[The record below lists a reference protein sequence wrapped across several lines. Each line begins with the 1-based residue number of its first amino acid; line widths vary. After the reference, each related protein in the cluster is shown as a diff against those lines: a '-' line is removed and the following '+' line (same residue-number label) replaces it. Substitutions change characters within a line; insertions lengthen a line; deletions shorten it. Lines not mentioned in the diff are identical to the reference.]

1 MKRELREISEWQ
13 KRPSERRRDGIFVV
27 EGIRMCSEI
36 PPERIERVV
45 MTESFLRSH
54 RDLAERFKGSGSPLI
69 ITDETEFQRISDTRT
84 PQGVLAAVRM
94 KPRTEEEVLSDP
106 KGVYLFLERI
116 QDPGNLGTMLRSAE
130 AASSA
135 GVLMS
140 PDCCDIYNP
149 KTVRST
155 MGSIFR
161 VPFAVSADLRGAA
174 EKLRKMG
181 GKVYAAHLGG
191 AVDYTAMDY
200 RSMCAFLIG
209 NEAEGL
215 TEELASVSDQRI
227 RIPMGGQ
234 VESLNA
240 SLAATVLLYEAD
252 RQRRAG
258 SEKVL

>member
-1 MKRELREISEWQ
+1 
-13 KRPSERRRDGIFVV
+13 
-27 EGIRMCSEI
+27 
-36 PPERIERVV
+36 
-45 MTESFLRSH
+45 
-54 RDLAERFKGSGSPLI
+54 
-69 ITDETEFQRISDTRT
+69 
-84 PQGVLAAVRM
+84 
-94 KPRTEEEVLSDP
+94 
-106 KGVYLFLERI
+106 
-116 QDPGNLGTMLRSAE
+116 
-130 AASSA
+130 
-135 GVLMS
+135 MS

-215 TEELASVSDQRI
+215 SEELASVSDQRI